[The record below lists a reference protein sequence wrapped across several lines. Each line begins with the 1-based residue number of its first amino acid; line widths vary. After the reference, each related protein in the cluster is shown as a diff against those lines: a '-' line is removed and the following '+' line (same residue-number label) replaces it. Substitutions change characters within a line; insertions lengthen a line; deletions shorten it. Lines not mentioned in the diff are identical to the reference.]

1 MERLRLAAFRGVPGE
16 LQLDFTSP
24 LTIIYAPNG
33 TGKSS
38 VIDAAEWLLT
48 GEVKRVSGLSKKKGA
63 DELRCK
69 FAPDE
74 NRMEWKD
81 GSRRTK
87 MHSVCSVSLTHGI

>member
-1 MERLRLAAFRGVPGE
+1 MVKMERIRLTAFRGVPGE

-48 GEVKRVSGLSKKKGA
+48 GEVKRLGGLL
-63 DELRCK
+63 E
-69 FAPDE
+69 E
-74 NRMEWKD
+74 
-81 GSRRTK
+81 RRRQ
-87 MHSVCSVSLTHGI
+87 